1 MVSGGCLIRDP
12 TRRLDLAKALKND
25 GGCGCPRLTREGFAK
40 RRHTTRPSSVWAIS
54 GSAWYA
60 GFVSTRIRSGRNRL
74 PVGVQPVMVEAL
86 LERFR
91 RGDRLALARLV
102 SLVARGE
109 QVEAILAGMGEAR
122 QPARVVAV
130 TGSGGVGKS
139 TLVGKLIEQ
148 VRGHGLTAA
157 VLACDPQSPLSGG
170 ALLGDRFRMPARPDD
185 DGIFIR
191 SLAAAG
197 GHGALAEH
205 LAALIRLLEAFGFEV
220 ILIETVGAG
229 QGDTVV
235 RELVD
240 VLVLLLQPET
250 GDDLQW
256 EKAGL
261 LEVADAV
268 VIHKAD
274 LPGAERV
281 EAQVL
286 ATLGLGTGTVPPIL
300 RVSSRS
306 GSGLEELWRTIAS
319 LPLRRGQRVSG
330 RDLLRLAQQTL
341 AARFSTAEAA
351 DRPELRQLLE
361 RWQRGDVNAAQAASA
376 LLDILNRAGAAS

>member
-1 MVSGGCLIRDP
+1 VLDDLL
-12 TRRLDLAKALKND
+12 RRFHA
-25 GGCGCPRLTREGFAK
+25 
-40 RRHTTRPSSVWAIS
+40 
-54 GSAWYA
+54 
-60 GFVSTRIRSGRNRL
+60 
-74 PVGVQPVMVEAL
+74 
-86 LERFR
+86 
-91 RGDRLALARLV
+91 GDRLALSRLV

-109 QVEAILAGMGEAR
+109 QVGAILAGLTPPRE
-122 QPARVVAV
+122 PARVVAI

-139 TLVGKLIEQ
+139 ALTGRLIEQ
-148 VRGHGLTAA
+148 IRRQGPTVG

-185 DGIFIR
+185 EGAFIR

-197 GHGALAEH
+197 GHGALAQN
-205 LAALIRLLEAFGFEV
+205 LGPLVTLLESFGFGV
-220 ILIETVGAG
+220 VLIETVGAG

-235 RELVD
+235 RELAD

-261 LEVADAV
+261 LEVADVV

-286 ATLGLGTGTVPPIL
+286 AMLALSPGPAPPVL
-300 RVSSRS
+300 RVSART
-306 GSGLEELWRTIAS
+306 GAGLAELWAAIAAR
-319 LPLRRGQRVSG
+319 PLRRGGLGTG
-330 RDLLRLAQQTL
+330 RDLLRLAQEEL
-341 AARFSTAEAA
+341 AARFASAEAGHA
-351 DRPELRQLLE
+351 PGLEELLA
-361 RWQRGDVNAAQAASA
+361 RWQRGELPPARAGDELLRLLAAQGGG
-376 LLDILNRAGAAS
+376 D

>member
-1 MVSGGCLIRDP
+1 M
-12 TRRLDLAKALKND
+12 LDD
-25 GGCGCPRLTREGFAK
+25 
-40 RRHTTRPSSVWAIS
+40 
-54 GSAWYA
+54 
-60 GFVSTRIRSGRNRL
+60 
-74 PVGVQPVMVEAL
+74 L
-86 LERFR
+86 LQRFR
-91 RGDRLALARLV
+91 RRDRLALSRLV

-109 QVEAILAGMGEAR
+109 QVEAILDGVGPAAK
-122 QPARVVAV
+122 PARVVAL

-139 TLVGKLIEQ
+139 TLAGKLIEQ
-148 VRGHGLTAA
+148 IRADNQTVA

-185 DGIFIR
+185 DGVFIR

-205 LAALIRLLEAFGFEV
+205 LDALIQLLEAFGFDV
-220 ILIETVGAG
+220 VLIETVGAG

-261 LEVADAV
+261 FEVADV
-268 VIHKAD
+268 LVIHKAD
-274 LPGAERV
+274 LPAAERV

-286 ATLGLGTGTVPPIL
+286 AVLGLAMGPPVPVL
-300 RVSSRS
+300 RVSARTGAGLAVEAGHTPTGSRVAAAGTGVVGGAVR
-306 GSGLEELWRTIAS
+306 GSAGGRGCAAE
-319 LPLRRGQRVSG
+319 RRGGAMAARRTRWRASG
-330 RDLLRLAQQTL
+330 RPCA
-341 AARFSTAEAA
+341 
-351 DRPELRQLLE
+351 
-361 RWQRGDVNAAQAASA
+361 GNAGKGP
-376 LLDILNRAGAAS
+376 L